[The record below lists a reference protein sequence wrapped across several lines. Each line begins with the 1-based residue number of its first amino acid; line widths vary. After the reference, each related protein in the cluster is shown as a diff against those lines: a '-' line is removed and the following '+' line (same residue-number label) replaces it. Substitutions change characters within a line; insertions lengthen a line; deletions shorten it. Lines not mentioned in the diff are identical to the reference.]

1 MGGIMNLPKFLETS
15 QKAFIILALISA
27 MLFVPSVHADDQSIL
42 EEEKTISELV
52 CTYKA
57 SDLVKVYGAK
67 AGDFL
72 RRTIHK
78 FNWSKPKELAFSGY
92 GPHSDTSPIYRFS
105 EIIPENEPLSNSK
118 GSNASNASRYA
129 NALDTLKRFG
139 SKAKDLGS
147 KARVL
152 RSTAFVVVLPKAI
165 KGATVIK
172 IGATSVVVIV
182 ISAAGQE
189 MYCYFTEDGDEET
202 PE

>member
-27 MLFVPSVHADDQSIL
+27 MLFVPSAHADDQSIL

-52 CTYKA
+52 CAYKA

-72 RRTIHK
+72 KRTINK

-92 GPHSDTSPIYRFS
+92 GPHSDTPPIYRFS
-105 EIIPENEPLSNSK
+105 EIIPENEPLNNSK
-118 GSNASNASRYA
+118 GSNALDALRYE
-129 NALDTLKRFG
+129 NALNTLKRFG

-147 KARVL
+147 KAMVL
-152 RSTAFVVVLPKAI
+152 GSTAFVVVLPKAI

-182 ISAAGQE
+182 ISVAGQE